1 MVQAIEEL
9 RQAGVEPDVWKIE
22 GLDQRIDCERIVEV
36 AHRNGGQ
43 NVGLIVLGRG
53 ASQERMTHWLQ
64 AAASVPGFIGFAV
77 GRTSWWNAVVAFEA
91 KRLSLDEATTQI
103 AQNFETWS
111 RIFQEGRQ
119 ISVAADSSQGDH

>member
-22 GLDQRIDCERIVEV
+22 GLDQRTDCERIVEV

-43 NVGLIVLGRG
+43 NVGLIVLGCG
-53 ASQERMTHWLQ
+53 ASQERVTHWLQ

-77 GRTSWWNAVVAFEA
+77 GRTSWWNAVV
-91 KRLSLDEATTQI
+91 
-103 AQNFETWS
+103 
-111 RIFQEGRQ
+111 
-119 ISVAADSSQGDH
+119 